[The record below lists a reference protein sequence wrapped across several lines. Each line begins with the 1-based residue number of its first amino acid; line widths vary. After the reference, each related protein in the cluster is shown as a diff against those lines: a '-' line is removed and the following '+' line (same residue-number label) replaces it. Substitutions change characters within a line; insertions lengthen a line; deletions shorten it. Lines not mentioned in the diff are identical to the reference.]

1 MHMKGDAM
9 NNGQTKPGYNV
20 QISTEN
26 QYIVNYDL
34 YWRPTDY
41 GTLIPFLQS
50 FRDKFGIHSS
60 EIVADSGYGSEQNYE
75 FMFANGM
82 SPYVKYNIS
91 GIGNTNTTAS
101 RGGRLFI
108 LLQLIFLLY
117 L

>member
-41 GTLIPFLQS
+41 G
-50 FRDKFGIHSS
+50 
-60 EIVADSGYGSEQNYE
+60 
-75 FMFANGM
+75 M
-82 SPYVKYNIS
+82 SPYVIYNIS

-101 RGGRLFI
+101 RVGRLFI

>member
-41 GTLIPFLQS
+41 G
-50 FRDKFGIHSS
+50 
-60 EIVADSGYGSEQNYE
+60 
-75 FMFANGM
+75 M

-91 GIGNTNTTAS
+91 
-101 RGGRLFI
+101 
-108 LLQLIFLLY
+108 
-117 L
+117 

>member
-101 RGGRLFI
+101 RVGCLFI
-108 LLQLIFLLY
+108 LLQLILLLY

>member
-41 GTLIPFLQS
+41 G
-50 FRDKFGIHSS
+50 
-60 EIVADSGYGSEQNYE
+60 
-75 FMFANGM
+75 M

-101 RGGRLFI
+101 RVGWLFI
-108 LLQLIFLLY
+108 LLQLTFLLY

>member
-34 YWRPTDY
+34 YWRPSASTAAKLHAP
-41 GTLIPFLQS
+41 T
-50 FRDKFGIHSS
+50 
-60 EIVADSGYGSEQNYE
+60 GYGSEQNYE

-82 SPYVKYNIS
+82 SPYVKYKIS

-101 RGGRLFI
+101 RGGWLFI